1 MVVVAVATQRR
12 RRLRRRR
19 GSLHYKV
26 KILGSLPLPLDLDE
40 GNGNGNGNGIGN
52 DNDENLLHKGKNW
65 QRFEINSRWAILL
78 FIFNKTSTKLLGI
91 YLGITKVYT
100 LHSGATN
107 CIALGSYNH

>member
-65 QRFEINSRWAILL
+65 QRFEINSRWAIL
-78 FIFNKTSTKLLGI
+78 FYISNENKYETFRNISRYYQSLYSTLGCYQLYCFRVI
-91 YLGITKVYT
+91 
-100 LHSGATN
+100 
-107 CIALGSYNH
+107 